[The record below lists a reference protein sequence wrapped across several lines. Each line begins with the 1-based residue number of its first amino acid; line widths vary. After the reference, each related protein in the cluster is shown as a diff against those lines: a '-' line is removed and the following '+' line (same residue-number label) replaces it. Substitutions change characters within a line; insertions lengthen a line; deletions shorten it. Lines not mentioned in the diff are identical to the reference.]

1 MIFRV
6 RLQNWKNYEEGE
18 FEFKEGL
25 NLIFGPNA
33 SGKTSILQAI
43 FYALNGEPPD
53 KQNLLNF
60 RRFKSG
66 EACVE
71 LNFASRDGC
80 EYLVR
85 RYISGEKKVSERAYL
100 YSHKNGEQPTE
111 IASGPEEVNKL
122 LGEILGFGTQYFL
135 RTIYM
140 KEGDVYEFLQ
150 NPSGKVLSEIDQMLQ
165 MDKIITLIEKVN
177 SLSKEKS
184 RELKSLRRK
193 FEETKTPSPE
203 KMVLEKAREDLE
215 NKLNSVKAKIEELL
229 VQQATVQEA
238 SSILEK
244 IIDVEQRVMGSKNR
258 LDQLVAGLKGEDAPK
273 ERLEA
278 AIRKT
283 EQELQGQRSKANEM
297 LSKIS
302 ALKSGI
308 REGNEKLQK
317 LEAAGDRCPL
327 CNQPLTP
334 EHMKRIHGEFS
345 ETLQKLQKELQE
357 SEKEYGKTEEKMKT
371 LEISLSD
378 LQAKRREM
386 EIVFEE
392 LRRLNEEKSRLD
404 KQFPAKQP
412 KNQDKLKSTL
422 SEIKSQIEQKQAE
435 KEAVKK
441 DIILMEA
448 RVGASSESAAK
459 LEKEVRSLAHQE
471 FVINTMLE
479 ALQRTVRRLREEK
492 LVQVK
497 QKAARLLANFKPGI
511 WSVNWDEKFVP
522 QLASPEI
529 SLSAYQLSGAEKLQ
543 LFLAVRLAM
552 ASTIGEPDFI
562 LLDEPAYH
570 LDPQRRKLVY
580 GILKDYLESTGIR
593 QLIVTSFEPELEEQ
607 EWNNKITLQ

>member
-165 MDKIITLIEKVN
+165 MDKIITLIDSVS
-177 SLSKEKS
+177 SLSREKS

-203 KMVLEKAREDLE
+203 KQDVEKGREDLE
-215 NKLNSVKAKIEELL
+215 NKLNSVNAKIEELL

-317 LEAAGDRCPL
+317 LEAVGDRCPL

-334 EHMKRIHGEFS
+334 EHMKRIRGEFS

-378 LQAKRREM
+378 LQAKKREM

>member
-1 MIFRV
+1 MISSV
-6 RLQNWKNYEEGE
+6 RLQNWKNYEERV

-25 NLIFGPNA
+25 NLIYGPNA

-43 FYALNGEPPD
+43 FYALNGEPSE
-53 KQNLLNF
+53 KQSLLNF

-66 EACVE
+66 EACIE
-71 LNFASRDGC
+71 LSFVSKDGC

-100 YSHKNGEQPTE
+100 YSSKNGEQPTE
-111 IASGPEEVNKL
+111 IASGPEEVNKRL
-122 LGEILGFGTQYFL
+122 SEILGFGTQYFL

-140 KEGDVYEFLQ
+140 KEGDIYEFLQ
-150 NPSGKVLSEIDQMLQ
+150 SPSGKVLSEIDQMLQ
-165 MDKIITLIEKVN
+165 MDKIITLIESVN

-184 RELKSLRRK
+184 RELKSLRRELK
-193 FEETKTPSPE
+193 ETKMPSPE
-203 KMVLEKAREDLE
+203 KRDLEKSREDLE
-215 NKLNSVKAKIEELL
+215 NKLSNVTSKIEELL
-229 VQQATVQEA
+229 AQQNTVQEA
-238 SSILEK
+238 SSILER
-244 IIDVEQRVMGSKNR
+244 ITDIEQRVMGSKNR
-258 LDQLVAGLKGEDAPK
+258 LDQLVIGLKGEEAPK

-278 AIRKT
+278 AIRRT
-283 EQELQGQRSKANEM
+283 EQEIQEQRGKEKEM

-308 REGNEKLQK
+308 RDGNEKLQK
-317 LEAAGDRCPL
+317 LETAGDRCPL

-334 EHMKRIHGEFS
+334 EHIKRIRGEFS

-357 SEKEYGKTEEKMKT
+357 SEKEYEKTEEKRKT

-386 EIVFEE
+386 EIIFEE
-392 LRRLNEEKSRLD
+392 LRRLNEEKSNLD

-422 SEIKSQIEQKQAE
+422 REIKSQIEQKQAE
-435 KEAVKK
+435 KEAIRK

-448 RVGASSESAAK
+448 MVEASSKSAAT

-471 FVINTMLE
+471 FVITTMLE
-479 ALQRTVRRLREEK
+479 ALQRTVKRLREEK

-497 QKAARLLANFKPGI
+497 QKAAGIMANFKPGI
-511 WSVNWDEKFVP
+511 WSVNWDEEFVP

-570 LDPQRRKLVY
+570 LDPQRRKIIY
-580 GILKDYLESTGIR
+580 SILKDYLESTGVR
-593 QLIVTSFEPELEEQ
+593 QLIVASFEPELEKQ
-607 EWNNKITLQ
+607 EWNQKITLK